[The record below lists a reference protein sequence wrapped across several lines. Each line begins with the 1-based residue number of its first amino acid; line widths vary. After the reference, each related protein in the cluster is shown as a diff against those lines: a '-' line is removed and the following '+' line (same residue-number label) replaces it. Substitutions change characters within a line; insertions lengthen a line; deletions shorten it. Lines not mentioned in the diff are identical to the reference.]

1 MATLFKNGCC
11 SSKGVAI
18 DRRLTLGELSTLVG
32 HQEIAEVQ
40 KVNAADL
47 PDPIF
52 HAKVAS
58 EAAE

>member
-1 MATLFKNGCC
+1 MAAA

-18 DRRLTLGELSTLVG
+18 DRRVTLRELSTLVG

-47 PDPIF
+47 SDPIF
-52 HAKVAS
+52 HGEAAS
-58 EAAE
+58 EATE